1 MKQAKRMLS
10 VLLALIIMCS
20 MFTVGAN
27 ALKTM
32 YIEAD
37 HYNDTLDPVM
47 TTEPS
52 ATMLLDMLDT
62 DVLAPMDVN
71 VEITSNLYINIGSV
85 DKTLD
90 SLQSVDDSVLAA
102 IAMPLLG
109 NIADLELGCID
120 GSTRR
125 RSTTTRDMA
134 VLIHVLGLLEEP
146 GNPEVISKIVDNTFD
161 FGALETFGVLDP
173 DVDLAMLNDLHGYIT
188 GMLYDALYGK
198 GASTAEGTQYSASLT
213 LEQILQD
220 FLDNKL
226 VKMIVDMGAED
237 DGSNG
242 IAEFLGYTTYA
253 AAGDA
258 SDLDEFGCLRVDH
271 PTTELLPSLTP
282 SQVEGDGKLGYLSLT
297 GDSTLDFV
305 WKILTAA
312 IQDLVVPYAGTLLA
326 DLLGEDGA
334 MYVDL
339 VINLLIEVFELD
351 TTELVIPEDATM
363 KDKLDI
369 FLKWFLVGGG
379 ISQFLH
385 FEKTFTADGK
395 LETAYLKFADGLG
408 DKMCNLIIV
417 VLPML
422 PGFWEDAPR
431 IEKTDEELKAMGNE
445 ELITYVAQV
454 FLEVFVDGID
464 FPDESCK
471 TIKELLSRTLV
482 EIAAELCP
490 TIDFEQQFEEGRL
503 VYDSD
508 DCLVVGASIAQYYLN
523 GHTVMQNNTV
533 QPSLHEILNTAVDWA
548 LGEYGGLLAYDA
560 SQYTG
565 SHITVW
571 HKLYD
576 TVFQIIPID
585 SCYGIAD
592 SPAGV
597 EDFIMN
603 KLLGSILDLD
613 LNRLVGLVSVHPGSG
628 LNKSLPDLLI
638 DLVGR
643 VLNPLLGLPFERDY
657 ATSGYTPKQMAIPY
671 EYSTLDELIT
681 VYNNSTGALNGTG
694 LKNMVCVLFNN
705 LKQFHVDQN
714 STLYTIMPLI
724 GQLLGM
730 WDPNNYR
737 FVEDV
742 APSDYPILNI
752 DEFKALYHSYSEES
766 NNGKSYD
773 DDDYSYFHM
782 VDFKGF
788 LYKDFKDA
796 RDACSDLINRYEQS
810 LTDPEV
816 IAPTRGEMTN
826 AAYYLEKVSELLTTG
841 YNMDGSYEANEN
853 DYEHYGE
860 TTAVNVQLERILDR
874 VKAANYTQTDN
885 GDGTFTYTERT
896 WKAYVKALAFAEK
909 VNGEY
914 YAAVGAD
921 DPERALRDMRQSR
934 INEARKQ
941 LIKAAKELKAWTPLA
956 DYANLDNS
964 IDVANYIV
972 TLRKYDPVAVQA
984 AVDAY
989 LAAVNLDRDYDQDNQ
1004 LIVDNR
1010 QEALDEAIADL
1021 DMYLVDY
1028 LELYEDRISQF
1039 VDENTNYVYGFSEGF
1054 ANPTSLE
1061 EEAGGIFSDY
1071 MIIYYGYGTTP
1082 EGDYLNLMIESTPN
1096 GNGTGSVIKMY
1107 SYEDE
1112 ACENPLG
1119 VPYSVVIFG
1128 DVDGDAY
1135 IDGQDAMILRA
1146 YNALHFAGKD
1156 LDGTVIAAAD
1166 ADYSGSVN
1174 VDDVKLVESAGLKK
1188 AEVAQQHDELF
1199 SQTYGIVDKA
1209 TAQTK

>member
-27 ALKTM
+27 ALKTS
-32 YIEAD
+32 YVKAD
-37 HYNDTLDPVM
+37 HYNDILEPVM
-47 TTEPS
+47 TTEQV

-62 DVLAPMDVN
+62 DVLPDLDVN
-71 VEITSNLYINIGSV
+71 VEITSNLYLNLGSV

-90 SLQSVDDSVLAA
+90 SLKSVDDSTLAA

-109 NIADLELGCID
+109 DIGDLELGCVD

-125 RSTTTRDMA
+125 SSSSVRDMA
-134 VLIHVLGLLEEP
+134 VLIHVLGVLEES
-146 GNPEVISKIVDNTFD
+146 GNPEVIANILDNTFD

-173 DVDLAMLNDLHGYIT
+173 ATDLAMFDDLHGFVT
-188 GMLYDALYGK
+188 AMLFDMLYGD
-198 GASTAEGTQYSASLT
+198 GASTAEGTEYSASLT
-213 LEQILQD
+213 LEEILQD
-220 FLDNKL
+220 FIDNKL
-226 VKMIVDMGAED
+226 VKMIVDMGADED
-237 DGSNG
+237 DGSNS

-253 AAGDA
+253 QAGDA
-258 SDLDEFGCLRVDH
+258 SDLDEFGCLRTDR

-282 SQVEGDGKLGYLSLT
+282 STVEGDGKLGYLSLT
-297 GDSTLDFV
+297 GDSTLDFI

-312 IQDLVVPYAGTLLA
+312 IQDLVVPYAGTLIAGML
-326 DLLGEDGA
+326 DEDEA

-339 VINLLIEVFELD
+339 IINLLTEVFELD
-351 TTELVIPEDATM
+351 TSALIIPEDATM
-363 KDKLDI
+363 QEKLDI

-385 FEKTFTADGK
+385 FEKTFDANGN
-395 LETAYLKFADGLG
+395 LESAYLTFADGLG

-454 FLEVFVDGID
+454 FLEAFVDGID

-471 TIKELLSRTLV
+471 TLKELASRTLIEV
-482 EIAAELCP
+482 AAELCP
-490 TIDFEQQFEEGRL
+490 TIDFEQMFEYGQL

-508 DCLVVGASIAQYYLN
+508 DCLVVGASILQYYLN
-523 GHTVMQNNTV
+523 GHTVMQNSTV
-533 QPSLHEILNTAVDWA
+533 MPSFHEILNTAVDWA

-560 SQYTG
+560 TQYTA

-571 HKLYD
+571 DKLYD

-585 SCYGIAD
+585 SFYGVAD
-592 SPAGV
+592 SAAGV
-597 EDFIMN
+597 EDFVMN

-613 LNRLVGLVSVHPGSG
+613 LNRLVSIIGVHPDSG
-628 LNKSLPDLLI
+628 INKSLPDLII
-638 DLVGR
+638 DLLGR

-657 ATSGYTPKQMAIPY
+657 ATSGKTAKQMVIPY

-681 VYNNSTGALNGTG
+681 VYNNSSGTLNGTG
-694 LKNMVCVLFNN
+694 LKNMVCVLLNN
-705 LKQFHVDQN
+705 LNQFHKTQN

-730 WDPNNYR
+730 WNPDNYR

-742 APSDYPILNI
+742 APADYPILNI
-752 DEFKALYHSYSEES
+752 DEFKAIYHEYSEEA
-766 NNGKSYD
+766 NDDKSYD

-788 LYKDFKDA
+788 LYKEFKSA
-796 RDACSDLINRYEQS
+796 RDDCSNLIKRYNES
-810 LTDPEV
+810 LTDAEV
-816 IAPTRGEMTN
+816 IAPTRTEMTN

-860 TTAVNVQLERILDR
+860 TTAVNYQLNKTLNRI
-874 VKAANYTQTDN
+874 KGANYTQVDN

-909 VNGEY
+909 VNNEY
-914 YAAVGAD
+914 FTAANSD
-921 DPERALRDMRQSR
+921 DPDRALRDMRQSR

-941 LIKAAKELKAWTPLA
+941 LIKAAKGLKGWTPLA
-956 DYANLDNS
+956 DYSGLDSS
-964 IDVANYIV
+964 IEVVNYIV
-972 TLRKYDPVAVQA
+972 SMRKYDTEAVQA

-989 LAAVNLDRDYDQDNQ
+989 LAAVNLDRDYDVDNQ

-1028 LELYEDRISQF
+1028 LELYEDRVSQI
-1039 VDENTNYVYGFSEGF
+1039 VDENTSYIYGLGEGF
-1054 ANPTSLE
+1054 ATPEAIE
-1061 EEAGGIFSDY
+1061 EMGGLFSDY
-1071 MIIYYGYGTTP
+1071 MMGWFGYGISP
-1082 EGDYLNLMIESTPN
+1082 EGEYLNLMIEGTAN
-1096 GNGTGSVIKMY
+1096 GNGTGSLIKMY
-1107 SYEDE
+1107 SYDDE
-1112 ACENPLG
+1112 ACENALG
-1119 VPYSVVIFG
+1119 TTYSVVIFG

-1135 IDGQDAMILRA
+1135 IDGQDAVILRA
-1146 YNALHFAGKD
+1146 YNALHFANKK

-1166 ADYSGSVN
+1166 ADYSGLIN
-1174 VDDVKLVESAGLKK
+1174 VDDVRLVESSGLKK
-1188 AEVAQQHDELF
+1188 STVVQQPDELF
-1199 SQTYGIVDKA
+1199 AKTYGIVDRA
-1209 TAQTK
+1209 NAQ